1 MKFIISVILLTN
13 ALYGKDLLMKT
24 RKGNHFLIRL
34 KNNMTTR
41 TNTGADYN
49 EPPILNICS
58 PKKKGPMNQ
67 TNVVP
72 GSGGKIVLK
81 WMSRNVAGCIFLW
94 GKVIQIMIGCLE
106 SKPDLK
112 TLQSVRF

>member
-13 ALYGKDLLMKT
+13 VLYGKDLLMKT

-58 PKKKGPMNQ
+58 PKKEGPMNQ

-72 GSGGKIVLK
+72 GSGGKIVSKL
-81 WMSRNVAGCIFLW
+81 MSRIVEGCISLR
-94 GKVIQIMIGCLE
+94 GKVIQIL
-106 SKPDLK
+106 
-112 TLQSVRF
+112 